1 MRRREF
7 IWWFGGSV
15 VVSTLGCNTDDTSP
29 AADAANG
36 GSATPDSASAT
47 ADASPDACAEKF
59 ATMHDTFAQALY
71 LDGSL
76 GPLTGTIQVAQVVA
90 GVSVTMD
97 FWHGHGG
104 VPHRFTMG
112 PAELAALKAGQRV
125 TVGTTTVEGHAH
137 TLFVDPK
144 DETYRVPNAP
154 DVEVSL
160 GC

>member
-7 IWWFGGSV
+7 IWWLGGNV
-15 VVSTLGCNTDDTSP
+15 VVCTLGCDSEGRSP

-36 GSATPDSASAT
+36 GSATPDGASVA
-47 ADASPDACAEKF
+47 ADAAPDACAGKF
-59 ATMHDTFAQALY
+59 VTMHDTYAQALY
-71 LDGSL
+71 LDGTL
-76 GPLTGTIQVAQVVA
+76 GPLTGTITVSQVTAS
-90 GVSVTMD
+90 VSITMD

-112 PAELAALKAGQRV
+112 PAEFAALKAGQRV
-125 TVGTTTVEGHAH
+125 TVGTTTVEGHSH

>member
-1 MRRREF
+1 MQRRDF
-7 IWWFGGSV
+7 MWWFGGGV
-15 VVSTLGCNTDDTSP
+15 VVCTLGCDSDGISP
-29 AADAANG
+29 AADAASG
-36 GSATPDSASAT
+36 AGAT
-47 ADASPDACAEKF
+47 ADGASVTADAATDACAEKF
-59 ATMHDTFAQALY
+59 VKMHDTYAQALY
-71 LDGSL
+71 LDGTL

-90 GVSVTMD
+90 GVFVTLD

-112 PAELAALKAGQRV
+112 PTEFAALKAGQRI

-144 DETYRVPNAP
+144 DESYRVPNAP